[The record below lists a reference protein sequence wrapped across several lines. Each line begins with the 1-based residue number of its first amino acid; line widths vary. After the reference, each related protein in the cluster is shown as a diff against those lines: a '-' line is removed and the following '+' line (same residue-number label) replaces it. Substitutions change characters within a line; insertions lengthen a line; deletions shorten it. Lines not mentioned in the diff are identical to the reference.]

1 MTIVII
7 GLVSAAADY
16 GGDSKETECGN
27 DELKEMAHGIQ
38 QKSLELLVIQGPRFC
53 SQAGQMIASV
63 SRPYRVECRR
73 S

>member
-53 SQAGQMIASV
+53 SQAG
-63 SRPYRVECRR
+63 
-73 S
+73 